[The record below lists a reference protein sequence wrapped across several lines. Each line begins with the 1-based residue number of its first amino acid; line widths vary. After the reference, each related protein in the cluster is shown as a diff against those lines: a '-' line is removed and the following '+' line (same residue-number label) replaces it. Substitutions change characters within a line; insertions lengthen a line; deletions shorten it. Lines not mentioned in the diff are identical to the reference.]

1 MDILT
6 LAIILS
12 LASGMQTAALYG
24 LYRMDKAHSGSG
36 WWTLG
41 SAFLAMGFAFNL
53 LRNIPALG
61 ITAIIANSALFFAGL
76 VFIYIGVLR
85 FFDQQERRGWLV
97 ALGVIFTLLIV
108 YFTSV
113 GKDLLARRLIV
124 SIAVAA
130 LSLFISRALIVY
142 KTRSVKD
149 SAHFLAAVFLANGS
163 FFIVR
168 AWITFSGSP
177 VQSAFSSALTQTSTY
192 LVSLIISTLWTF
204 GFIIMVNQRL
214 YAESREAKEHF
225 ELIFNTSPDAVLIT
239 RLDDGRIVDIND
251 GFTVLTGFT
260 NAEVTGKSTL
270 ELDIWENPADRR
282 KFAAEL
288 GDNGFCE
295 NMEVSFRRK
304 NGSQLIG
311 MISAKL
317 ITLQGTTHVLS
328 VSRDITER
336 KRAENALEES
346 NRKLEALS
354 ITDGLTGIAN
364 RRHFDEILAREHARL
379 TRSGAELSLILLDI
393 DHFKA
398 FNDNYGHVKGD
409 ECLRRIARVMAD
421 CTARP
426 ADLAARY
433 GGEEFACIL
442 PETDRIGA
450 VVIAEKI
457 RRSILALAIP
467 HKGSDIADVIT
478 ASLGVVTVPC
488 ALDGSTV
495 EILDQADE
503 LLYRA
508 KSSGRNRVEFV
519 AIPDVALTSEG
530 HIKGNLVQLVWND
543 SFCCGN
549 RMIDS
554 QHHSLFLIAN
564 KLLEAALKGHTT
576 TEISAIISRL
586 LDDVSQH
593 FHDEELI
600 LESTS
605 FPGRSQHSA
614 EHDKLLTKGLELSQ
628 QFNASALTVG
638 DVFQFLVYDVVTV
651 HMLGADREF
660 YPFIDA
666 ADGAENPA

>member
-6 LAIILS
+6 LAIILC

-36 WWTLG
+36 WWSLG
-41 SAFLAMGFAFNL
+41 SALLAVGFAFNL
-53 LRNIPALG
+53 LRSIPTLG
-61 ITAIIANSALFFAGL
+61 ITAIIANSVLFSAGL
-76 VFIYIGVLR
+76 AFLYIGVLR

-97 ALGVIFTLLIV
+97 AIGLLFTLLII
-108 YFTSV
+108 YFASV
-113 GKDLLARRLIV
+113 ENDLMARRLVV

-130 LSLFISRALIVY
+130 LSVFIARALFAY

-149 SAHFLAAVFLANGS
+149 SAHFLSAVFLANGS

-168 AWITFSGSP
+168 AWATLSGSAVQSTFSP
-177 VQSAFSSALTQTSTY
+177 TLTQTSTY
-192 LVSLIISTLWTF
+192 LVLLIISTLWTF

-251 GFTVLTGFT
+251 GFTALTGFT
-260 NAEVTGKSTL
+260 HAEVIDKTTL
-270 ELDIWENPADRR
+270 DLDIWGNPADRR
-282 KFAAEL
+282 KFADEL

-295 NMEVSFRRK
+295 NMEVSFQRK

-311 MISAKL
+311 MISAKI

-364 RRHFDEILAREHARL
+364 RRHFDEIFAQEHARL
-379 TRSGAELSLILLDI
+379 TRSGAELSLILIDI

-421 CTARP
+421 CAARP

-457 RRSILALAIP
+457 RRGILALAIP

-478 ASLGVVTVPC
+478 ASLGVVTAQC
-488 ALDGSTV
+488 AADRTAV

-503 LLYRA
+503 LLYLA

-519 AIPDVALTSEG
+519 AIPEVSLTSEG

-549 RMIDS
+549 QMIDS
-554 QHHSLFLIAN
+554 QHHSLFHVAN
-564 KLLEAALKGHTT
+564 KLLEAALKGRTA

-586 LDDVSQH
+586 LDDVRQH

-605 FPGRSQHSA
+605 FPGRGQHA
-614 EHDKLLTKGLELSQ
+614 EEHNKLLAKGLELSQ
-628 QFNASALTVG
+628 QFNASILTVG
-638 DVFQFLVYDVVTV
+638 DVFQFLVYDVVMV
-651 HMLGADREF
+651 HLLGADREF
-660 YPFIDA
+660 FPYL
-666 ADGAENPA
+666 DGANESDSPA

>member
-1 MDILT
+1 MDLLT

-12 LASGMQTAALYG
+12 LASVMQTAALYG
-24 LYRMDKAHSGSG
+24 LYRMDKAHSGPG

-53 LRNIPALG
+53 LRNTSVLG
-61 ITAIIANSALFFAGL
+61 ITAIIANSILFFAGL
-76 VFIYIGVLR
+76 AFIYIGVLR
-85 FFDQQERRGWLV
+85 FFDQQERHGWLL
-97 ALGVIFTLLIV
+97 ALGVIFSLLIV
-108 YFTSV
+108 YFTFA
-113 GKDLLARRLIV
+113 GNDLMMRRLLM

-130 LSLFISRALIVY
+130 FSLFISRAFISY
-142 KTRSVKD
+142 KTSSIKD
-149 SAHFLAAVFLANGS
+149 SAYFLATVFLANGS
-163 FFIVR
+163 FFVVR
-168 AWITFSGSP
+168 AWAIFNSSP
-177 VQSAFSSALTQTSTY
+177 VQSAFSPTLTQASTY

-214 YAESREAKEHF
+214 YAESREAKERF
-225 ELIFNTSPDAVLIT
+225 ELIFNTNPDAVLIT
-239 RLDDGRIVDIND
+239 RLDDGRIVSIND
-251 GFTVLTGFT
+251 GFTALIGFT
-260 NAEVTGKSTL
+260 NVEVIGNTTL
-270 ELDIWENPADRR
+270 ELDLWEDPADRR

-288 GDNGFCE
+288 VENRFCE
-295 NMEVSFRRK
+295 NMEVRFRRK
-304 NGSQLIG
+304 NGSQFFA

-336 KRAENALEES
+336 KRAEKSLEES

-364 RRHFDEILAREHARL
+364 RRHFDEILALEHARH
-379 TRSGAELSLILLDI
+379 TRTGAELSLVLLDI

-398 FNDNYGHVKGD
+398 FNDNYGHVRGD
-409 ECLRRIARVMAD
+409 ECLRQIARVMAD
-421 CTARP
+421 CTTRP

-457 RRSILALAIP
+457 RRGIFGLAIP
-467 HKGSDIADVIT
+467 HKGSDIADFVT
-478 ASLGVVTVPC
+478 ASMGVVTVPF
-488 ALDGSTV
+488 AVDRTPV

-519 AIPDVALTSEG
+519 AIPDVELTSEG
-530 HIKGNLVQLVWND
+530 RIKGNIVQLIWND

-549 RMIDS
+549 RTIDL
-554 QHHSLFLIAN
+554 QHHSLFHVAN
-564 KLLEAALKGHTT
+564 NLLEAALKGHTT
-576 TEISAIISRL
+576 SEISAIISRL
-586 LDDVSQH
+586 LNDVSQH
-593 FHDEELI
+593 FRDEELI

-605 FPGRSQHSA
+605 FPGRNQHRA
-614 EHDKLLTKGLELSQ
+614 EHDKLLTKGFELSQ

-651 HMLGADREF
+651 HILGADREF
-660 YPFIDA
+660 FPFIDG
-666 ADGAENPA
+666 ADGGDRPA